1 MCRLQVFGTLLAPQ
15 PSWRLPLAGGIPHLR
30 QKTVNMKKSLELLN
44 SRLQPVMKSGKWVLG
59 YKQTLPTTDKA
70 KRNWPSLPSTQPR
83 GNLKYSVRPYE
94 PEQASIAA
102 GVLTRNILARTG
114 LHRCRGVNTE
124 LATHVGDTRAC
135 TLAATGASRS
145 CQSRLVKSQ
154 SCTAFL

>member
-1 MCRLQVFGTLLAPQ
+1 MSIRNGVCLKTMEMCRLQVFETFLAPQ

-59 YKQTLPTTDKA
+59 YKQTLPTIDKA
-70 KRNWPSLPSTQPR
+70 KRNRPSLPSTQPQ

-102 GVLTRNILARTG
+102 GVLTRNWQRTWEIPEHAHWPPRVHPGRAR
-114 LHRCRGVNTE
+114 
-124 LATHVGDTRAC
+124 ADW
-135 TLAATGASRS
+135 
-145 CQSRLVKSQ
+145 
-154 SCTAFL
+154 